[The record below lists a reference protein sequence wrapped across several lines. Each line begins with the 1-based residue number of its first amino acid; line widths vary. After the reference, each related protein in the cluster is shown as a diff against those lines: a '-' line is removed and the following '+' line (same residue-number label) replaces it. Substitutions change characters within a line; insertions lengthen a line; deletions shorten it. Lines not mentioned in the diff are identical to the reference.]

1 MEFRDKALKELQK
14 HRSTA
19 SDKTALVGLD
29 GFVDVIVHPV
39 AQRRGQGDDFTAM
52 KAIEEFGNR
61 ILGAAGKSTNIELAP
76 KLEKLGGNGPIMA
89 NALHEAGIKT
99 RYIGALGK
107 PDIHPLFKD
116 FAQKTDA
123 ISICDAAHTTA
134 VEFEDGKIMLGTM
147 ASLDNVTFDQ
157 VIKTM
162 GEGAFFDLFSRMD
175 LISLINW
182 TMVPNMTSVFTSLLD
197 KILPVVPPHEHR
209 IYFFD
214 LCDPEK
220 RSTGDLITALETMS
234 RFQPHGTVTLGLNL
248 KEAQQVGT
256 ALGIPQQT
264 VDEGGLKALA
274 SLIRQKLSIGTVIVH
289 PKESAACATRDDS
302 WWIPG
307 PYVERP
313 VITTGAGDHF
323 NAGFSTG
330 QLLGLSPM
338 SCLTLGVSFS
348 GFYVRTAKSPSL
360 SDIEEF
366 IRNWN

>member
-1 MEFRDKALKELQK
+1 MEFRDKTLEELQK

-19 SDKTALVGLD
+19 SAKNALVGLD
-29 GFVDVIVHPV
+29 GFIDEIVHPV

-52 KAIEEFGNR
+52 KKIAEFGQR
-61 ILGAAGKSTNIELAP
+61 IVDAAGKSTNIELAP

-89 NALHEAGIKT
+89 NALHEAGVKT

-116 FAQKTDA
+116 FAKKTDA
-123 ISICDAAHTTA
+123 ISICDPAHTTA

-147 ASLDNVTFDQ
+147 ASLDKITFDE

-162 GEGAFFDLFSRMD
+162 GEGAFLDLFSRMD

-182 TMVPNMTSVFTSLLD
+182 TMVPNMTAVFTGLLE
-197 KILPVVPPHEHR
+197 KVLPILPPHEHR

-220 RSTGDLITALETMS
+220 RSQGDLITALETMM
-234 RFQPHGTVTLGLNL
+234 RFQSYGTVTLGLNL
-248 KEAQQVGT
+248 KEAQQVGD
-256 ALGIPQQT
+256 ALGIPTQT
-264 VDEGGLKALA
+264 VDEKGLKTLA
-274 SLIRQKLSIGTVIVH
+274 SLIRQKLEIGTVVVH
-289 PKESAACATRDDS
+289 PKESAACATREDTF
-302 WWIPG
+302 WIPG
-307 PYVERP
+307 PYVEQP
-313 VITTGAGDHF
+313 LITTGAGDHF

-330 QLLGLSPM
+330 QLLGLSPLG
-338 SCLTLGVSFS
+338 CLTLGVSFS

-366 IRNWN
+366 IRNWK

>member
-14 HRSTA
+14 YRSTA
-19 SDKTALVGLD
+19 SEKTALVGLD
-29 GFVDVIVHPV
+29 GFIDVIVHPV

-52 KAIEEFGNR
+52 KTIEEFGNR

-89 NALHEAGIKT
+89 NALYKAGIKT

-116 FAQKTDA
+116 FAEKTDA

-147 ASLDNVTFDQ
+147 ASLDQVTFDQ

-162 GEGAFFDLFSRMD
+162 GEGAFLDLLSRMD

-182 TMVPNMTSVFTSLLD
+182 TMVPNMTSVFISLLD
-197 KILPVVPPHEHR
+197 KVLPILPPHEHR

-220 RSTGDLITALETMS
+220 RSQGDLVTALETMS
-234 RFQPHGTVTLGLNL
+234 RFQPYGTVTLGLNL
-248 KEAQQVGT
+248 KEAQQVGE
-256 ALGIPQQT
+256 ALGIPKQA
-264 VDEGGLKALA
+264 VDENGLKALA

-289 PKESAACATRDDS
+289 PKESAACATREDS

-307 PYVERP
+307 PYVEQP
-313 VITTGAGDHF
+313 LITTGAGDHF

-330 QLLGLSPM
+330 QLLGLSPLG
-338 SCLTLGVSFS
+338 CLTLGVSFS

>member
-1 MEFRDKALKELQK
+1 MEFREKALKELQK

-19 SDKTALVGLD
+19 SEKTALVGLD

-89 NALHEAGIKT
+89 NALHGAGIKT
-99 RYIGALGK
+99 RYIGALGQ
-107 PDIHPLFKD
+107 PEIHPLFKD
-116 FAQKTDA
+116 FAKKTDA

-175 LISLINW
+175 LISMINW

-197 KILPVVPPHEHR
+197 KVLPVIPPHEHR

-220 RSTGDLITALETMS
+220 RSKGDLITALETMS

-248 KEAQQVGT
+248 KEAQQVGA
-256 ALGIPQQT
+256 ALGIPDQA
-264 VDEGGLKALA
+264 VDEDGLKALA

-307 PYVERP
+307 PYVEKP
-313 VITTGAGDHF
+313 LITTGAGDHF

-338 SCLTLGVSFS
+338 SCLVLGVSFS

-366 IRNWN
+366 IRGWN